1 MATFRWQRMCC
12 VSSYFIAL
20 RRKDKDPAGSRLLSL
35 TWTQPHRMEGRGPP
49 SPHPARPPAR
59 PARGSLPPQ
68 SWPPDQ
74 PAQRTPPSPTPATS
88 PASSGPSASR
98 TSRPEQGV
106 GERRAHLDR
115 NGQPVLSEGL
125 EEETPLLSGLLD
137 GHQVPR
143 ELGEEGHAL
152 QNLWE
157 RGSRWEHADA
167 WPPCQP
173 WFLPPHDPRGCAL
186 GSPME
191 GFGKVT
197 ADASLLQR
205 VFYNKQDFPRLPVW
219 LITAAYQRTPE
230 LHSRS

>member
-1 MATFRWQRMCC
+1 M
-12 VSSYFIAL
+12 
-20 RRKDKDPAGSRLLSL
+20 
-35 TWTQPHRMEGRGPP
+35 
-49 SPHPARPPAR
+49 
-59 PARGSLPPQ
+59 
-68 SWPPDQ
+68 
-74 PAQRTPPSPTPATS
+74 
-88 PASSGPSASR
+88 
-98 TSRPEQGV
+98 
-106 GERRAHLDR
+106 GERRVHLDR

-197 ADASLLQR
+197 ADASLVLERSQQMLLY
-205 VFYNKQDFPRLPVW
+205 FKGFF
-219 LITAAYQRTPE
+219 IISRTFHVS
-230 LHSRS
+230 LCG